1 MNESLK
7 IKARNSG
14 FKVKALA
21 ERIGVTP
28 NYLAMCLRGERILSE
43 DKCMALKKFL
53 EKIPS

>member
-7 IKARNSG
+7 IKAKNSG

-28 NYLAMCLRGERILSE
+28 NYLSMCLRGERILAE
-43 DKCMALKKFL
+43 NKCIELKKFL